1 MHSLLDTNRWN
12 FAAGDKDVWLADVAD
27 TDHLKADQLQFLLE
41 GGAPRKRK
49 SRSKPVASRG
59 AASSSSRTAKRRDSV
74 GSGCDS
80 DVCLEVFFDSGSGSE
95 SASESDHDGPW
106 WC

>member
-1 MHSLLDTNRWN
+1 VHSLLDTNLWN
-12 FAAGDKDVWLADVAD
+12 FAAGDKDVWLASVAD

-41 GGAPRKRK
+41 GGSSRKRK

-59 AASSSSRTAKRRDSV
+59 AASSSSRTAKRRDSA

-80 DVCLEVFFDSGSGSE
+80 DLCLDVFFDSGSGSE
-95 SASESDHDGPW
+95 SASDGPG
-106 WC
+106 WCST